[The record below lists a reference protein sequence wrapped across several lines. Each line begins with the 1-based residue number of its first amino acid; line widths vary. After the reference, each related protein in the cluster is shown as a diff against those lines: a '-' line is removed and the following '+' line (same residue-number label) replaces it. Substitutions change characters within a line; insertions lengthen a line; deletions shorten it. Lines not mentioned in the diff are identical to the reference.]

1 MAAKRDPHECRGAGQ
16 VPHNHQ
22 LTLLNAAA
30 ARAVLDPVADP
41 VVCRRQCFIVFV
53 PSPSLVY
60 FPARGSISNF
70 TMCSLKEATMS
81 LKKLYPPNAEDD
93 IFQETTFLEAGCCD
107 DTHLAGTSPAQT
119 LPYRPFA

>member
-1 MAAKRDPHECRGAGQ
+1 
-16 VPHNHQ
+16 
-22 LTLLNAAA
+22 
-30 ARAVLDPVADP
+30 
-41 VVCRRQCFIVFV
+41 
-53 PSPSLVY
+53 
-60 FPARGSISNF
+60 
-70 TMCSLKEATMS
+70 MCSLKEATMS